1 MTDLDIDKALA
12 LAIGWTENRC
22 DENGCLDPDV
32 ITEGPAFGQPAGV
45 FVWFEDKQWR
55 EFRHKDPGVIWPIA
69 ERYCC
74 FPSHISNGDYKAA
87 RAVGHCIASGYE
99 CLKYNYQKSYWESF
113 NADNPA
119 TAVAMAVIGK
129 AKK

>member
-12 LAIGWTENRC
+12 LAIGWRQDQMYT
-22 DENGCLDPDV
+22 LDGKMLFLP
-32 ITEGPAFGQPAGV
+32 F
-45 FVWFEDKQWR
+45 DKHWKS
-55 EFRHKDPGVIWPIA
+55 FSHKDPEVIWRIA

-87 RAVGHCIASGYE
+87 RAAGHCIALGYE
-99 CLKYNYQKSYWESF
+99 CLKYNYQKSCWENF

-119 TAVAMAVIGK
+119 TAVALAVIGK